1 VARRGEEDFMVST
14 QAAPATTPAAERSI
28 CTAACFLQSRAPA
41 VTSGGNDDK
50 CCPACAGAVT
60 ASSATKVACF
70 VMVDEMDR
78 KLAAKEEELGTRG
91 V

>member
-1 VARRGEEDFMVST
+1 
-14 QAAPATTPAAERSI
+14 
-28 CTAACFLQSRAPA
+28 

-50 CCPACAGAVT
+50 CCPACAGAVA